1 LPARAGATSYRLALN
16 PNFHDS
22 QAGAPAP
29 AHWRRGPERR
39 LAATRVFDV
48 HGVQFTHPGRGTERE
63 FIVVHVRDWVNI
75 VALTPEGDVVLVRQF
90 RFGIETLSLEVPGG
104 VIEAGEDPVAAGL
117 RELREETGYSATQ
130 WAHAGVLHPC
140 ISYSTEYIDI
150 WFAQGLQAGPSQ
162 LDAGEFLDVFSA
174 STDEFFAWCRGGRI
188 TDAKTLTGALWLQN
202 YLSGAWPLQWQD
214 AA

>member
-1 LPARAGATSYRLALN
+1 MRTPPSVTDSDAGLREMRQSSDKILSGRFLQVFSDQVTLPDGKSTFREYI
-16 PNFHDS
+16 
-22 QAGAPAP
+22 
-29 AHWRRGPERR
+29 
-39 LAATRVFDV
+39 V
-48 HGVQFTHPGRGTERE
+48 HPGAVMVIPLLTDDQGLTR
-63 FIVVHVRDWVNI
+63 IV
-75 VALTPEGDVVLVRQF
+75 LERQF
-90 RFGIETLSLEVPGG
+90 RYPVDQVMIELP
-104 VIEAGEDPVAAGL
+104 AGKRDGQEDLLLCAQ
-117 RELREETGYSATQ
+117 RELREETGYTATQ

-150 WFAQGLQAGPSQ
+150 WFAKGLQAGPPQ

-174 STDEFFAWCRGGRI
+174 STDEFFAWCRDGRI

>member
-1 LPARAGATSYRLALN
+1 MAHREQAVLAIDHDAGLRELRQSTDKILSGRFLQVFCDQVALPDGETTFREYIVHPGAVMVIPLLT
-16 PNFHDS
+16 DD
-22 QAGAPAP
+22 QGQ
-29 AHWRRGPERR
+29 
-39 LAATRVFDV
+39 TRV
-48 HGVQFTHPGRGTERE
+48 
-63 FIVVHVRDWVNI
+63 
-75 VALTPEGDVVLVRQF
+75 VLERQF
-90 RFGIETLSLEVPGG
+90 RYPVGQVMIELP
-104 VIEAGEDPVAAGL
+104 AGKRDGEEDLLRCAQ
-117 RELREETGYSATQ
+117 RELREETGYTATQ

-150 WFAQGLQAGPSQ
+150 WFAQGLQAGPRQ

-174 STDEFFAWCRGGRI
+174 NTDDFFAWCRDGRI

>member
-1 LPARAGATSYRLALN
+1 MRTPTTVTDSDAGLRELRQSSDKILSGRFLQVFSDQVTLPDGKSTFREYI
-16 PNFHDS
+16 
-22 QAGAPAP
+22 
-29 AHWRRGPERR
+29 
-39 LAATRVFDV
+39 V
-48 HGVQFTHPGRGTERE
+48 HPGAVMVIPLLTDGQGHTR
-63 FIVVHVRDWVNI
+63 IV
-75 VALTPEGDVVLVRQF
+75 LERQF
-90 RFGIETLSLEVPGG
+90 RYPVNQVMIELP
-104 VIEAGEDPVAAGL
+104 AGKRDGQEDLLLCAQ
-117 RELREETGYSATQ
+117 RELREETGYTATQ

-150 WFAQGLQAGPSQ
+150 WFAQGLQAGPRQ

-174 STDEFFAWCRGGRI
+174 STDEFFAWCREGRI